1 VSKRMVSIDLIADQY
16 VDRAA
21 ALDPLLATSVGIA
34 GHDDEMPDLSVDG
47 FAARA
52 ELDRSTLAALEA
64 AEGPGPRE
72 QVARAA
78 MQERLG
84 LAVECYD
91 AGDTTSQL
99 RRSGCAL
106 SCIASWAGPV
116 RPRPT
121 CWARRS
127 GCRPGRKPEIGP
139 KMPSALK
146 DFHSRALGLG
156 PMGLDPLRQA
166 LARL

>member
-1 VSKRMVSIDLIADQY
+1 MVSIDLIADQY

-84 LAVECYD
+84 LAWS
-91 AGDTTSQL
+91 ATTPATPPAS
-99 RRSGCAL
+99 SGGAAAL
-106 SCIASWAGPV
+106 
-116 RPRPT
+116 
-121 CWARRS
+121 
-127 GCRPGRKPEIGP
+127 
-139 KMPSALK
+139 
-146 DFHSRALGLG
+146 
-156 PMGLDPLRQA
+156 
-166 LARL
+166 